1 MDVKELSEDQ
11 KNTICAWIAAG
22 ESLPDMQN
30 MMREH
35 FDFRLTFMDARILVA
50 EIEEEMEPGE
60 IPSTGANLDPAPVEE
75 ELLGSGQDPKADEP
89 APTRPEFLL
98 GPAPGPAVPAAT
110 SEAPAA
116 SLEEPALPPVR
127 VTINSVAVPGA
138 VSNGHVSFS
147 DGETARWYL
156 DHSGQLRMDP
166 TTPGYQPSRS
176 ELMAFQAE
184 LQRIVRDPPG

>member
-1 MDVKELSEDQ
+1 MDMKDLSEDQ
-11 KNTICAWIAAG
+11 KNTICAWIAAD

-60 IPSTGANLDPAPVEE
+60 RPSTGANLDPAPVEE
-75 ELLGSGQDPKADEP
+75 ELRGSSQDPKADEL
-89 APTRPEFLL
+89 APTGPEFLL
-98 GPAPGPAVPAAT
+98 EPTPGPATPAVT

-116 SLEEPALPPVR
+116 SPEEPALPPVQ

-138 VSNGHVSFS
+138 ASNGHVSFS
-147 DGETARWYL
+147 DGETAHWYL
-156 DHSGQLRMDP
+156 DHAGQLRMDP

-176 ELMAFQAE
+176 ELMAFQGE
-184 LQRIVRDPPG
+184 LQRIAQDPQG